1 MMFSLLKLAS
11 FALVASSGA
20 YAQDGPST
28 ALRGG
33 SSSSRGEGGVPIDE
47 FAETTNH
54 YQLTCSLPNAP
65 ATCMGGKKS
74 KKSKNA
80 LTACCGGP
88 EFGVKTVGYTCA
100 DGAVFCCTDPK
111 EKQYNDGSPTD
122 IAGFKGCLKAVPDFE
137 EAMTA

>member
-20 YAQDGPST
+20 YAQDGPSS

-47 FAETTNH
+47 FAETTTPN
-54 YQLTCSLPNAP
+54 YQLTCGPPNGP
-65 ATCMGGKKS
+65 ATCMSGKT
-74 KKSKNA
+74 SKNA
-80 LTACCGGP
+80 LIACCGSN
-88 EFGVKTVGYTCA
+88 FDKTVGYTCV
-100 DGAVFCCTDPK
+100 DGTVFCCTDPK

-122 IAGFKGCLKAVPDFE
+122 IAGYKGCLKAVPDFE

>member
-11 FALVASSGA
+11 FALVASSGGA
-20 YAQDGPST
+20 YAQDGPAS

-33 SSSSRGEGGVPIDE
+33 SSSSRGEGGVPINE
-47 FAETTNH
+47 FAETTTPQ

-65 ATCMGGKKS
+65 ATCMSG

-80 LTACCGGP
+80 LTACCKSD
-88 EFGVKTVGYTCA
+88 FGVKTVGYTCA

-122 IAGFKGCLKAVPDFE
+122 IAGSKGCLKAVPDFE